1 MARQRSFD
9 RDTALE
15 SALRAFWRHGYETT
29 SIAELTAAMGIK
41 PPSLY
46 AAFGDKR
53 RLFEEAVHLYQE
65 TYGAFT
71 TRALAEE
78 PTGRQAVERVLRES
92 AAEYANGDH
101 PPGCLIITAAVNCGP
116 ESAEVEELLRGFRLA
131 AKAAIKRRIDDDVA
145 AGRLAAGTDT
155 EGLAAFFA
163 SVIQGMSTQS
173 RDGAGY
179 GELLQIATLAMH
191 AWPPAAA
198 ELGTGAAAG
207 SAAGAATA
215 P

>member
-1 MARQRSFD
+1 MARQRAFD
-9 RDTALE
+9 REAALE

-29 SIAELTAAMGIK
+29 SIAELTAAMGIR

-53 RLFEEAVHLYQE
+53 RLFEEAVRRYQA

-78 PTGRQAVERVLRES
+78 PTGREAIERVLREA
-92 AAEYANGDH
+92 AAEYASREH
-101 PPGCLIITAAVNCGP
+101 PTGCLIITAAVNCGP
-116 ESAEVEELLRGFRLA
+116 ESAEVEELLRGFREE
-131 AKAAIKRRIDDDVA
+131 AKAALKRRIDDDVA

-155 EGLAAFFA
+155 AGLATFYA

-173 RDGAGY
+173 RDGAS
-179 GELLQIATLAMH
+179 EADLLRVAALAMS
-191 AWPPAAA
+191 AWPP
-198 ELGTGAAAG
+198 TGRSG
-207 SAAGAATA
+207 QH
-215 P
+215 PFV